1 MNFFSSS
8 AEFDQYVA
16 QMGLDPASLIKA
28 DIDRAIVEAKSIFE
42 V

>member
-1 MNFFSSS
+1 MNFFSSG

-16 QMGLDPASLIKA
+16 NMGLDPETLIKA

>member
-1 MNFFSSS
+1 MNFFSSG

-16 QMGLDPASLIKA
+16 QMGLDPNGLIKA
-28 DIDRAIVEAKSIFE
+28 DLERAIVEAKLLFE